1 MFVNSSPPDISTLHK
16 ANKLLISTLQ
26 DHTILVSPIRGY
38 IEKLAS
44 GSERLHTQN
53 TVHQHDANNLRSII
67 KKRTTRKSGKR
78 IVLSGHFHISTQA
91 LLDGVIAAEKETKE
105 RASKKSKKNSKEVVD
120 KAKFKG
126 DNKEEAIDKSES
138 ETEDCIIVDLD

>member
-26 DHTILVSPIRGY
+26 DHTTLLSPIHGY

-44 GSERLHTQN
+44 GSEWLYIQN
-53 TVHQHDANNLRSII
+53 IVHQYNANNLYFII
-67 KKRTTRKSGKR
+67 KKRTTQKSGKR
-78 IVLSGHFHISTQA
+78 IVLSGHFYISIQA

-105 RASKKSKKNSKEVVD
+105 QAAKKGKKNSKEVVD
-120 KAKFKG
+120 KAKFEG
-126 DNKEEAIDKSES
+126 DNKEEAIDKSKS
-138 ETEDCIIVDLD
+138 KTEDCIIVDID